1 MLFLKIAQRF
11 QMYWAD
17 AVKRVIFL
25 VTFLWITLLNFFLYL
40 YLFVRIL
47 ISYFRRWGFINFN
60 VEGFSLAW
68 EICLLKFDFSPHLRQ
83 KLSNFYH
90 IYLLSFWKEGW
101 LNIFLVGYL
110 RDLWN
115 PYMLSCLTKLFTFLC
130 RKYLGKITD

>member
-1 MLFLKIAQRF
+1 MLFLKIAMRF
-11 QMYWAD
+11 HLYWANT
-17 AVKRVIFL
+17 VNGVIFL
-25 VTFLWITLLNFFLYL
+25 VTFVWIPLLNLFLNL
-40 YLFVRIL
+40 YLFVQIF
-47 ISYFRRWGFINFN
+47 ISYFRRWGFIIFN
-60 VEGFSLAW
+60 VEGFSLTQD
-68 EICLLKFDFSPHLRQ
+68 IYLLKFYFSPNLGQ

-115 PYMLSCLTKLFTFLC
+115 PYMFSCLTKLFTFRC